1 VKAKK
6 IYDLAKNS
14 IPVLPNSQ
22 STKILIMEAVR
33 MVREAEKAR
42 DTILEHM
49 QELASNLPEYSVV
62 ISMCGIGSILATR
75 IIAEI
80 EDIRRFHSKNAL
92 IAYAGID
99 APPYQSGAFTSTNR
113 RISKRGNKYLRKTGY
128 EIMLSIIRK
137 KPTTDDAVYQF
148 ILKKESE
155 GKSKRTA
162 KIAGLNKFLKIYY
175 ARANEAYRGLNN
187 QLVFSN
193 QN

>member
-128 EIMLSIIRK
+128 EIMLSITRK

-155 GKSKRTA
+155 GKSKKTA

-175 ARANEAYRGLNN
+175 ARVNEAYRGLNN

-193 QN
+193 QD